1 MTFHLLRPNA
11 RQDQERLLQ
20 MIIDRAETP
29 IDYPQ
34 TRRVD
39 LTENQFGHA
48 VADPYR
54 WLETDMRCDG
64 GVAGWVRE
72 QDALARGYLDA
83 LPAQPAFRRQIAE
96 MFDFAQS
103 SVPQKRGHLYFH
115 TLRHGRQQQASLH
128 VRHGV
133 EGPDRLLLDP
143 TGWSQDGADAI
154 AEWDAAHDGAHLA
167 YGVQRGG
174 ADWRVIKVLDVK
186 TGEILDDR
194 VEWVRFS
201 ALSWA
206 RDGAGFFY
214 SRYPEPEPGA
224 ASQAAVANHAVYFH
238 RVGTRQAEDRLVH
251 ATPDRP
257 DLLHIAGV
265 TEDGRYLV
273 IQSTPGSS
281 MTMLSVIDLQDKNWP
296 VRTIAGVDFAAEWTA
311 FGNDGQTLYVVTSLG
326 APRRRIV
333 TFDLAQADPKPV
345 DLLDENEAVLQ
356 HAWLVGGRL
365 VTSYLVDASTQ
376 LRRHALDGTL
386 EGPIKLPGI
395 GSAGIRGTL
404 ADDEAFI
411 AYTSFNA
418 PLTIYRYDVA
428 TVTRTVWAQPELGF
442 DLGEIAVEQHSYA
455 SKDGTR
461 IPIFVIR
468 RKGVQ
473 APAPTLLYGY
483 GGYGI
488 SLTPYYEPS
497 KLAWVAQGGTLAIA
511 NIRGGGEYGRAW
523 HDAGR
528 LANKQNSYDDF
539 IAAAEFLRDAGIAR
553 HDGLAIQGE
562 SNGGLL
568 VGAVTNQR
576 PDLFAAALPG
586 VGVMDLLRFHH
597 FTGGS
602 FWTYD
607 FGDPREEA
615 AFDNLLALSPYHN
628 VAAGKSYPAILVTT
642 ADADD
647 RVVPAHSFKYTAAL
661 QHADIGPR
669 PRLLRVETRAGHGAG
684 KPLDKVIAEAADMWA
699 FAARWTGLEAER
711 P

>member
-1 MTFHLLRPNA
+1 MT
-11 RQDQERLLQ
+11 
-20 MIIDRAETP
+20 IGRAPTP
-29 IDYPQ
+29 IDYPR

-39 LTENQFGHA
+39 VTESQFGRE

-54 WLETDMRCDG
+54 WLENDARRDG
-64 GVAGWVRE
+64 EVAGWVRE
-72 QDALARGYLDA
+72 QDALARGYLDG
-83 LPAQPAFRRQIAE
+83 LPAQPVFRRQIE
-96 MFDFAQS
+96 ELFDFEQS
-103 SVPQKRGHLYFH
+103 SVPQKRGDRYFH
-115 TLRHGRQQQASLH
+115 TLRQPRQQQAQLH
-128 VRHGV
+128 VRQGV
-133 EGPDRLLLDP
+133 DGPARLLIDP
-143 TGWSQDGADAI
+143 NGWSQDGADAM
-154 AEWDAAHDGAHLA
+154 AEWDASHDGSHVV

-174 ADWRVIKVLDVK
+174 ADWREIRVLDVA
-186 TGEILDDR
+186 TGETLDDL
-194 VEWVRFS
+194 VEWARFG

-206 RDGAGFFY
+206 KDGTGFFY
-214 SRYPEPEPGA
+214 SRYPEPEPNT

-238 RVGTRQAEDRLVH
+238 RLGTPQAKDRLVH

-273 IQSTPGSS
+273 IQSTPGIS
-281 MTMLSVIDLQDKNWP
+281 MTMLSVVDLTAADWTAKT
-296 VRTIAGVDFAAEWTA
+296 VAGADFAAEWTG
-311 FGNDGQTLYVVTSLG
+311 FGNDGQTLFVVTSLN
-326 APRRRIV
+326 ARRRKIV
-333 TFDLAQADPKPV
+333 TIDLAQADPKPV
-345 DLLDENEAVLQ
+345 DLLGEDDAVLQ

-365 VTSYLVDASTQ
+365 VTSYLVDASTE
-376 LRRHALDGTL
+376 LRRHALDGTPDSVI
-386 EGPIKLPGI
+386 ELPGI
-395 GSAGIRGTL
+395 GSAGIRGTF

-411 AYTSFNA
+411 AFTSFNA

-428 TVTRTVWAQPELGF
+428 TGTRTEWAQPRLGF
-442 DLGEIAVEQHSYA
+442 DLGEIAVEQHFYA
-455 SKDGTR
+455 SKDDATV
-461 IPIFVIR
+461 PIFVIR

-483 GGYGI
+483 GGFGI
-488 SLTPYYEPS
+488 SLTPYYDPA

-553 HDGLAIQGE
+553 PDGIAIQGE

-597 FTGGS
+597 FTGGG
-602 FWTYD
+602 FWAYD

-615 AFDNLLALSPYHN
+615 AFDNLLTLSPYHN
-628 VAAGKSYPAILVTT
+628 VAAGKPYPAILVTT

-647 RVVPAHSFKYTAAL
+647 RVVPAHSFKYAAAI
-661 QHADIGPR
+661 QAADLGPR

-684 KPLDKVIAEAADMWA
+684 KPLDKVIAETADMWA
-699 FAARWTGLEAER
+699 FAAQWTGLATS